1 MNLFFPG
8 FWNITLTTFAAGSIK
23 GPAPFNVWAGITLQS
38 TGIMLKQEGG
48 SATLNYPGI
57 GGDNVST
64 NMPPRYLGLNSSY
77 FIGTNEWEG
86 MLEVVSGG
94 APTPANSDSINTWF
108 VGLNPGR
115 QWLRQVNFAAP
126 GTDNSVWR
134 VSIRRRPS
142 GAVVWTGDFNINL
155 QAT

>member
-8 FWNITLTTFAAGSIK
+8 FWNITLTTFAASAIK
-23 GPAPFNVWAGITLQS
+23 GPAPFNVWAGLTLS
-38 TGIMLKQEGG
+38 SNGIMSKDEGG
-48 SATLNYPGI
+48 NATLNYPGL
-57 GGDNVST
+57 GGDNVVT
-64 NMPPRYLGLNSSY
+64 NMPPRWLGLNASY

-94 APTPANSDSINTWF
+94 APNISSDAINTWF

-115 QWLRQVNFAAP
+115 TWHRQINFAAP

-134 VSIRRRPS
+134 VSIRRRPT
-142 GAVVWTGDFNINL
+142 GAIVWTGDFNINL
-155 QAT
+155 QCT